1 MKLALYLPRYLQAI
15 SLPLLGPKILS
26 FFDFLCSVS
35 PYCISIL
42 WHKIQSRSFSH
53 PYTSKPPAS
62 RSRAVS
68 GVRKCF
74 FIGKWCFCFRG
85 YEVLLGGLSRIVF
98 GLLLDGISG
107 GVGGMLVNHPKPS
120 WFPTVGNLI
129 RDYHLFLVDLEFSFK
144 PIHNNDVLAWNRPGS
159 RLGRKII

>member
-74 FIGKWCFCFRG
+74 FIGKWLFCVRVIAG
-85 YEVLLGGLSRIVF
+85 LLGGLSRIVF
-98 GLLLDGISG
+98 GLLLV
-107 GVGGMLVNHPKPS
+107 GVIGDITGMLVNHIKPYYFS
-120 WFPTVGNLI
+120 AVLCLI
-129 RDYHLFLVDLEFSFK
+129 GKDHLFVVYLKLL
-144 PIHNNDVLAWNRPGS
+144 N
-159 RLGRKII
+159 

>member
-35 PYCISIL
+35 PYCLSIL
-42 WHKIQSRSFSH
+42 CHIIQSGSFSQPH
-53 PYTSKPPAS
+53 TSKPTAS

-74 FIGKWCFCFRG
+74 FIGKWLFCVRVIAG
-85 YEVLLGGLSRIVF
+85 LLGGLVK
-98 GLLLDGISG
+98 DCG
-107 GVGGMLVNHPKPS
+107 GVAASRGQWGCLRRVHKSYQTKLAHHCKP
-120 WFPTVGNLI
+120 LDRI
-129 RDYHLFLVDLEFSFK
+129 
-144 PIHNNDVLAWNRPGS
+144 
-159 RLGRKII
+159 

>member
-74 FIGKWCFCFRG
+74 FIGKWLFCVRVIAG
-85 YEVLLGGLSRIVF
+85 LLGGLSRIVF
-98 GLLLDGISG
+98 GLLLV
-107 GVGGMLVNHPKPS
+107 GVIGDITGMLENHVKPYY
-120 WFPTVGNLI
+120 FPVVLCLI
-129 RDYHLFLVDLEFSFK
+129 GYYHLLIIHLEF
-144 PIHNNDVLAWNRPGS
+144 PN
-159 RLGRKII
+159 

>member
-74 FIGKWCFCFRG
+74 FIGKWLFCSWG
-85 YEVLLGGLSRIVF
+85 YDVLFAALSRIVF
-98 GLLLDGISG
+98 GLLLDGVGGGIRGVFINHVKPDWHTVISG
-107 GVGGMLVNHPKPS
+107 
-120 WFPTVGNLI
+120 LI
-129 RDYHLFLVDLEFSFK
+129 GVDL
-144 PIHNNDVLAWNRPGS
+144 LL
-159 RLGRKII
+159 LGHCT

>member
-74 FIGKWCFCFRG
+74 FIGKWLFCVR
-85 YEVLLGGLSRIVF
+85 EQDVLFVGLLRIVF
-98 GLLLDGISG
+98 GLLLV
-107 GVGGMLVNHPKPS
+107 GVIGDITGMLENHVKPYY
-120 WFPTVGNLI
+120 FPVVLCLI
-129 RDYHLFLVDLEFSFK
+129 GKDHLFVVYLKLL
-144 PIHNNDVLAWNRPGS
+144 N
-159 RLGRKII
+159 

>member
-62 RSRAVS
+62 RSRTVVR
-68 GVRKCF
+68 VRKCF
-74 FIGKWCFCFRG
+74 FIGKWLFCVR
-85 YEVLLGGLSRIVF
+85 EQDVLFVGLLRIVF
-98 GLLLDGISG
+98 GLLLV
-107 GVGGMLVNHPKPS
+107 GVIGDITGMLEHHIKPNQLA
-120 WFPTVGNLI
+120 VVHGLI
-129 RDYHLFLVDLEFSFK
+129 RQNHFILVNL
-144 PIHNNDVLAWNRPGS
+144 
-159 RLGRKII
+159 